1 MNFITSDI
9 KKLYGK
15 YLITSLAS
23 AVVMSI
29 YSFVDSIAV
38 GQSVGS
44 IGAASMAVITPLY
57 GVLIFLAILCGVG
70 QAIQPIVS
78 ANCGAMQTK
87 RIKKT
92 WKMSLT
98 TVMVMGCLFTVIGEL
113 FPEQIV
119 KLFID
124 ATPQVIEATPSI
136 IRPFFLLFLFLG
148 ITVLATYHLQSIM
161 HGTMSMVIAV
171 LRSVVISGLLLFV
184 LPLFLDITGVWIA
197 MPISEFIVAVIALL
211 YIYKRT

>member
-1 MNFITSDI
+1 M
-9 KKLYGK
+9 
-15 YLITSLAS
+15 
-23 AVVMSI
+23 
-29 YSFVDSIAV
+29 IAL
-38 GQSVGS
+38 Q
-44 IGAASMAVITPLY
+44 
-57 GVLIFLAILCGVG
+57 
-70 QAIQPIVS
+70 IVS

-87 RIKKT
+87 RIKQT

-124 ATPQVIEATPSI
+124 ATPQVIEAAPSI
-136 IRPFFLLFLFLG
+136 IRPFFLLFFFLG